1 MPSHLAAHIAASCLS
16 RSSSVTRAAS
26 PSNDDIQPSVPV
38 IAAGCQHHAR
48 VGPQIDGLLLGC
60 AGVEIERSPVPHRG
74 SRVVTGVVIR
84 NLFLMSQA
92 AISSRPR
99 APGRLMRP
107 AGLTQLP
114 AAAGQRQRSGR
125 IRKSAQVIIGDVDQL
140 TGALAGVRRSVREG
154 LAQWRYHGRLVAR
167 QLDDAHIVIR
177 ADFDYRALL
186 LRQYPGTFS
195 VPRRYAKHMMVVA
208 DFSAGD
214 AGAIEDALE
223 AAWELQRD
231 SG

>member
-1 MPSHLAAHIAASCLS
+1 M
-16 RSSSVTRAAS
+16 
-26 PSNDDIQPSVPV
+26 
-38 IAAGCQHHAR
+38 
-48 VGPQIDGLLLGC
+48 
-60 AGVEIERSPVPHRG
+60 
-74 SRVVTGVVIR
+74 
-84 NLFLMSQA
+84 
-92 AISSRPR
+92 
-99 APGRLMRP
+99 
-107 AGLTQLP
+107 
-114 AAAGQRQRSGR
+114 
-125 IRKSAQVIIGDVDQL
+125 IIGDVDQL